1 MTQVH
6 HVVTAIEQIAP
17 PRLAM
22 PDDRPRIGLHAGSL
36 HKRITKLAL
45 SLDASLGALKEA
57 EKWGAGMLVVHHP
70 RFYRSF
76 ANLTDQDPSGRRAIA
91 ILSSGMAVYSAHTN
105 LDIAPGGTNDLLA
118 EAAGL
123 QDTRILT
130 PTHEERLLKLAVFV
144 PKTHADRVRAALDDA
159 GAGAIGNYS
168 GCTFRSPGV
177 GTFRCGPNTSPF
189 QGKPGSFEEAEEYRL
204 ETVFGE
210 YSREAVIG
218 AMLKAHPYEEVAY
231 DIYELKNKGT
241 VYGLG
246 RVGSLGNGMTVGKL
260 AAKLAK
266 ATDST
271 MAQHS
276 GGANRHTLRAAV
288 WAGAGAPVGDL
299 INANVC
305 DVLVTGELGYHEVE
319 TLRDYGIEAITLG
332 HGFSEELV
340 LKPLAARLR
349 RLLPGVKVKMVTQ
362 GRIAMRNV

>member
-1 MTQVH
+1 MTQVKH
-6 HVVTAIEQIAP
+6 IVAAMEQIAP

-36 HKRITKLAL
+36 HKRVTRLAL
-45 SLDASLGALKEA
+45 SLDASLGAVEEA
-57 EKWGAGMLVVHHP
+57 GKWDAGMLVVHHP

-76 ANLTDQDPSGRRAIA
+76 ANITDQDPSGRRAIA
-91 ILSSGMAVYSAHTN
+91 ILSSRMAVYSAHTN
-105 LDIAPGGTNDLLA
+105 LDIVPGGTNDLLA

-130 PTHEERLLKLAVFV
+130 PVHEERLLKLAVFV
-144 PKTHADRVRAALDDA
+144 PKTHVDQARAALDDA

-177 GTFRCGPNTSPF
+177 GTFRCGPNTKPF

-210 YSREAVIG
+210 YSRAAVIE

-246 RVGSLGNGMTVGKL
+246 RVGDLGKGVTIGML
-260 AAKLAK
+260 AARLAK
-266 ATDST
+266 ATGST

-276 GGANRHTLRAAV
+276 GSSSSRTLRAVV

-299 INANVC
+299 INANIC

-340 LKPLAARLR
+340 LKSLALRLR
-349 RLLPGVKVKMVTQ
+349 KLLPDVKVKVVTQ